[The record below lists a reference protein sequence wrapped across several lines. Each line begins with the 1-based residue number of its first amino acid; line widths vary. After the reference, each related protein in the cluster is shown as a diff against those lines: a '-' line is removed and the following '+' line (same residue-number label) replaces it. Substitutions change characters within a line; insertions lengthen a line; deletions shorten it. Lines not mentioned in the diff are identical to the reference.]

1 MTNSTAIP
9 TEVCDP
15 RCFVIRPKISAE
27 TALTEAGDH
36 KRKVFPF
43 DPTAYLPGRRR
54 RVEATLMERRLVP
67 YWYVNCSSHFDY
79 SSITEYPIVARNPH
93 AKEIYLPGP
102 SGLQSYAVD
111 TTRRAEGRVMIS
123 GLEHCIVRKREADW
137 VDSYLRWPDPPPDR
151 VQEFQKR
158 EQEHKQ
164 RLKGYTEKYEPTEVR
179 DFPAFFQTLKVDGEA
194 WFTDP
199 VPTTV
204 MVPLEKAE
212 VIVQRTLKAVMESI
226 SAEYIHSWGLRVE
239 AVDLYFRP
247 IFIFEFKQY
256 DVQDREVGEKRV
268 EELDGLDRT
277 LWTSLPTTGRPK
289 SDIPWAEILRLSTD
303 LGLVLLRDVSGVGP
317 VLELGKVLQDHLPEI
332 AREMRSS

>member
-1 MTNSTAIP
+1 
-9 TEVCDP
+9 
-15 RCFVIRPKISAE
+15 
-27 TALTEAGDH
+27 
-36 KRKVFPF
+36 
-43 DPTAYLPGRRR
+43 
-54 RVEATLMERRLVP
+54 
-67 YWYVNCSSHFDY
+67 
-79 SSITEYPIVARNPH
+79 
-93 AKEIYLPGP
+93 
-102 SGLQSYAVD
+102 
-111 TTRRAEGRVMIS
+111 MIS

-194 WFTDP
+194 WFTDL
-199 VPTTV
+199 VPTTL